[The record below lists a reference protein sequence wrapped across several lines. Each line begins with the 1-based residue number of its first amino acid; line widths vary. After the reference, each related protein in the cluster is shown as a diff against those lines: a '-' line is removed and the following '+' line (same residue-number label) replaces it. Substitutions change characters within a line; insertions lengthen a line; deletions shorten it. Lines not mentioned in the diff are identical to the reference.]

1 MSKKTLGKNLLDP
14 TGITSSSYL
23 LLTKTPSEKLLKD
36 QTYTITLK
44 GTKPATQTFRCFVQ
58 YETNGSTVNL
68 FDMKPVEG
76 LVDEWQLTF
85 KATRS
90 ATDITGR
97 LYVYQVPNTSLG
109 QCKVEWIKLEKGDTR
124 TPNISEYKYC
134 GEGLKDSNNPNDYS
148 WDITPEYA
156 EKGLNNTVSLTE
168 PQSVEGLKNFEDGLQ
183 IAGEEVA
190 TVAESTGWFA
200 LTLVDGFEVAEN
212 NPPQYKITYQ
222 ANGDN
227 EIEFRG
233 EFQLTGG
240 TKFTKDTSYYPFG
253 RANQATNIPN
263 ELKPDRTAFGYGATS
278 TGVGGRLAV
287 TTTPT
292 FVFIPGDSDGTYCSI
307 SPLRYTQTKK

>member
-85 KATRS
+85 KATIS

-190 TVAESTGWFA
+190 TVAESTGWLA

>member
-90 ATDITGR
+90 VTDITGR

-190 TVAESTGWFA
+190 TVAESTGWLA